1 MRHPKNDRAG
11 RGEVEMP
18 AKNVEQLKARTGA
31 LKKKVAEKGGSMTGS
46 DLRNLKKKVRRVQRK
61 RRRLDSAAARIAKA
75 GKKEKAE

>member
-1 MRHPKNDRAG
+1 
-11 RGEVEMP
+11 MP

-31 LKKKVAEKGGSMTGS
+31 LKKKVAGKGASMTGT

-61 RRRLDSAAARIAKA
+61 RRRLESAAARMAKA